1 MFHPLINLS
10 FTFTV
15 IILLLRKKVAMG
27 WVMLAAALL
36 LGILFQVSP
45 ANQLLVLKRAVLS
58 QVFLQ
63 LGVALN
69 IIIFLEHI
77 LRTKGYLNK
86 TLNAL
91 AVLIPNPKV
100 NIAILPAFLGLLPS
114 PGGAVFSA
122 PLVEEAGQNLTM
134 NAETKSLVNYWFR
147 HVWEYFM
154 PLYPG
159 TILVAEILG
168 VPVGRVAAIL
178 FGFFF
183 AVILIGFGLIIR
195 KIPQS
200 PAVDRPDRVAT
211 VSRKQ
216 ALLEL
221 IAGIWPVAVIVLLVL
236 FFHWDVGLTVA
247 GVIVLLL
254 LLNRYRRAELT
265 QLWQDGFKL
274 SLVYL
279 IAGILIFKEMLQAS
293 GVVEWL
299 PQYLKSLGVPDLAVV
314 IALPLLVAFAVG
326 ITQAYVAATFPLLIG
341 IIGHGAGVKPGMLIL
356 AFISGFVGLM
366 LSPMHLCFVLTVD
379 YFKANFLKVWLSLL
393 VPEAILLTIAICAGL
408 LWR

>member
-1 MFHPLINLS
+1 MFHPLINLLL
-10 FTFTV
+10 TFTL

-45 ANQLLVLKRAVLS
+45 TDQLLVLKQAVLS

-86 TLNAL
+86 TLNSL

-122 PLVEEAGQNLTM
+122 PLVEEAGQTLTM
-134 NAETKSLVNYWFR
+134 DAEDKSLVNYWFR

-195 KIPQS
+195 KIPKNSTANS
-200 PAVDRPDRVAT
+200 PVRAVNGSP
-211 VSRKQ
+211 KQ

-254 LLNRYRRAELT
+254 FLNRYRRAELA
-265 QLWQDGFKL
+265 QLWQEGFKL

-314 IALPLLVAFAVG
+314 IALPFLVAFAVG

-393 VPEAILLTIAICAGL
+393 VPEAILLTIAIIAGL